1 MICKG
6 CGETYDEEMF
16 PVCPFCLTENR
27 KTEIDSIEN
36 GSNLYNVDNESVHQ
50 ELEASD
56 IDNDVCIENET
67 DTNKKETCIK
77 DINIVDIDAL
87 SMRSKNILRRNGIFK
102 LSDLTNFLEQHEL
115 RDISGLGSSCEDEI
129 EAALKIEIA
138 NDSNA
143 EIFSAKIEEVYLEN
157 KYFLFVNYCHNKGIE
172 YMSDLEGFNFSDLS
186 GVRGIGKGKIEDIIS
201 RYEQYDS
208 GNFGNNIESDK
219 RERKLRRLYSIS
231 LMNN

>member
-102 LSDLTNFLEQHEL
+102 LSDLTNFLEQH
-115 RDISGLGSSCEDEI
+115 
-129 EAALKIEIA
+129 
-138 NDSNA
+138 
-143 EIFSAKIEEVYLEN
+143 
-157 KYFLFVNYCHNKGIE
+157 
-172 YMSDLEGFNFSDLS
+172 
-186 GVRGIGKGKIEDIIS
+186 
-201 RYEQYDS
+201 
-208 GNFGNNIESDK
+208 
-219 RERKLRRLYSIS
+219 
-231 LMNN
+231 